1 MDKDILVQY
10 CEMKEEIKD
19 LRQRIMKLDKFLQ
32 DPPIVADTVTGSRKD
47 LTIGPIKVTGI
58 PDPIYRRKQAA
69 RERHKKL
76 LELKEAEL
84 LELTTQT
91 EEYIDSIPKSEL
103 RIMFR
108 LYFIDGLSDAKVA
121 DRMNRIFLNRN
132 KKYTDE
138 NVKKR
143 RQRFFEKIENVP
155 PCPDER

>member
-47 LTIGPIKVTGI
+47 LTIGPIKLTGI
-58 PDPIYRRKQAA
+58 PDPIYR
-69 RERHKKL
+69 
-76 LELKEAEL
+76 
-84 LELTTQT
+84 
-91 EEYIDSIPKSEL
+91 P
-103 RIMFR
+103 
-108 LYFIDGLSDAKVA
+108 KVA
-121 DRMNRIFLNRN
+121 DRMNRIFPNRN